1 MQNDIRRTKL
11 NKIIII
17 IIYFTSI
24 GELVKYNQN
33 GILFDTHEDL
43 FDAILVN
50 NYIIIL
56 NYLYKNVF

>member
-1 MQNDIRRTKL
+1 LQNDIRRTKL

-50 NYIIIL
+50 IYIIIL
-56 NYLYKNVF
+56 NYLYNNVF

>member
-1 MQNDIRRTKL
+1 MQNDIKRTKL

-50 NYIIIL
+50 IYIIIL
-56 NYLYKNVF
+56 NYLYNNVF